1 MPTIRSRKQDKKE
14 PLINQIPKSPQD
26 DISDTD
32 KWRIIEQSGVLKKIN
47 TAGTKANEGEDVQT
61 TTIDYALQAVF
72 LAIPF
77 SLLFAT
83 FEVTVQ
89 VQYHEPWSFPQMG
102 WRMVHVLPALVP
114 LIYVTNRYKALR
126 PIQALMA
133 VASVVV
139 GAFLLYTVHKSPS
152 MGQMLRAP
160 GLATIWIYL
169 IVQLDLTPA
178 VATLAIVGVYYYY
191 GLRQD

>member
-1 MPTIRSRKQDKKE
+1 MSKIRSRKQQNKQ
-14 PLINQIPKSPQD
+14 PLIKQIPRQAADD

-32 KWRIIEQSGVLKKIN
+32 KWRIIEQSGVLKN
-47 TAGTKANEGEDVQT
+47 AATQSTANEVDQDSNT
-61 TTIDYALQAVF
+61 LDYVLQAVF
-72 LAIPF
+72 LAFPF
-77 SLLFAT
+77 SFLFAT

-89 VQYHEPWSFPQMG
+89 VQYSEPWSYRQLG
-102 WRMVHVLPALVP
+102 WRMLHVLPALIP
-114 LIYVTNRYKALR
+114 LIYVTNRYKPTR
-126 PIQALMA
+126 VMQALMTIS
-133 VASVVV
+133 SVVV

-178 VATLAIVGVYYYY
+178 VITLAIVGVYYYY
-191 GLRQD
+191 GLRKN